1 MWALDHS
8 ATTGVVTVLVILIAV
23 AALGALVCGCW
34 CYLRLQRSP
43 CPPED
48 QESMVAESDYGPPDA
63 TKGVGGHE
71 PFIRAQQI
79 PGEKALCVER
89 QGILASEDTGGG
101 G

>member
-1 MWALDHS
+1 MSTLDLT
-8 ATTGVVTVLVILIAV
+8 ATTGVVTVLVILVAV

-48 QESMVAESDYGPPDA
+48 QESMVTESDYGPTDA

-71 PFIRAQQI
+71 PFIQAQQV
-79 PGEKALCVER
+79 PGEKEFCVER
-89 QGILASEDTGGG
+89 QGILVSKDTGGG